1 MIENRWSLHET
12 FFNLITE
19 LNNAPDHNETLLM
32 IMNMMEELSIIMVEI
47 SDNIV
52 RNSDNIKLDDYVNAL
67 MNETLISINNNTNLT
82 LHNVKD
88 LEYGL

>member
-1 MIENRWSLHET
+1 MNIKNT
-12 FFNLITE
+12 NIMFYNLIT
-19 LNNAPDHNETLLM
+19 NINDIPDHNRKLLM
-32 IMNMMEELSIIMVEI
+32 IMNMLEELSIIMVDI

-67 MNETLISINNNTNLT
+67 MNEALISINNNTNLT